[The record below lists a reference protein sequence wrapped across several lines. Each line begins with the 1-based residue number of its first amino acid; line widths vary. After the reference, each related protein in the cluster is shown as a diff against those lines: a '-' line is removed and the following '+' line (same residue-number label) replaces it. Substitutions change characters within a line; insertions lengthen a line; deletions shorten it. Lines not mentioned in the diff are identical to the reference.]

1 MEENKEI
8 KKQEIKEI
16 DKDNKVYVGIKP
28 FMNYVTAITI
38 QFQKQN
44 QEEVF
49 VIARG
54 KFVSKAIDAVQV
66 AKRTFLKDDKIKIA
80 DIKIGSNEFEKR
92 EQPGR
97 KIYVSTIE
105 IKLIKE

>member
-1 MEENKEI
+1 MSEETKIENKE
-8 KKQEIKEI
+8 
-16 DKDNKVYVGIKP
+16 KDNKIYVGIKP

-54 KFVSKAIDAVQV
+54 KFISKAIDAIEV
-66 AKRTFLKDDKIKIA
+66 AKRTFLKDDKIKIT
-80 DIKIGSNEFEKR
+80 DVKIGSNAFEKR
-92 EQPGR
+92 EQPGK